1 MTNNDIPNQTSP
13 LYNVQ
18 PTSHTSEKRIFPS
31 LPYTS
36 ENLKFINKFNFQF
49 SDLTDSE
56 YITLCNMLLKYKTCY
71 ATQKNDVGKIST
83 PFRIRLKPNAQLM
96 TQRPSK
102 VPIHYRDKLNVL
114 LKELE
119 KYNIIKQ
126 IGSSPQDKPVYG
138 TTYLNP
144 LIIIPK
150 GDTIK
155 CVLNA
160 RHLNSNTEQSDES
173 WPIEPLAPQLAR
185 ANKKYKSVIDL
196 MYAYAHTPLDED
208 TIKLTSFSSGDKLF
222 AFIRGFYGLKSLP
235 NFFTKQMSTFF
246 KTLTEQGF
254 ALVYID
260 DLLLLS
266 DSKKHMFQLI
276 KQLHIISTKNN
287 LKLAP
292 EKSFFMLLKVKF
304 LGHEIGYN
312 TIKPIHSKIAA
323 IHKIPS
329 PTGKV
334 ALMSFIGALNFYTKF
349 IEKLHINL
357 KPFYD
362 LLHENTPWKWTD
374 EHENLFQKLK
384 MSLTSETE
392 LTIPNT
398 KHPFFITVDASVIG
412 LGAVLFQLNE
422 QNKMKVISYNSRILN
437 PQEQKLSTLDRELL
451 GIVHALQIYE
461 FLIIGS
467 PHLIHIFTDHKPLLH
482 CFTKK
487 GNLSPRFYRAQMQLT
502 KFSKLK
508 IIHTPG
514 KNLSVADMLSRSFT
528 KAELQLNQLK
538 HKHLPPQIDFALLQ
552 DNTLKPVHYLIKH
565 EEILPHQKHDSHP
578 ILADYGTD
586 QFSIRINDKGND
598 IVVKPLQSFSFKSIT
613 PFQTKFRTPT
623 KKNNKTLHQQSL
635 LLNDTDVTS
644 DDEDHIYTRIPKS
657 NSSFLQDTTLQTENY
672 STLKQPTH
680 NTPQKL
686 VSAINVQPNLP
697 SLTHCQQIIPFYDT
711 SFFKYKNYFQGFFLP
726 DDYSLDIKTLQQQQS
741 QDPVLR
747 TVYSWLL
754 NNEKPEFVTPLIT
767 GTPFLPC
774 RMSTMY
780 ITKDFHNFS
789 LTNPQILLV
798 CILQT
803 PLLITNPLLQIL
815 YKTLFV
821 YAYLS
826 DCLKLSLTNFMN
838 ALILV

>member
-1 MTNNDIPNQTSP
+1 MTNDDIPNQTSP

-36 ENLKFINKFNFQF
+36 ENLKFINKFKFQF
-49 SDLTDSE
+49 SNLTDTE

-71 ATQKNDVGKIST
+71 ATHKNDVGKIST

-114 LKELE
+114 LKEVE

-126 IGSSPQDKPVYG
+126 IGSSPQDHLNHLFKPSY
-138 TTYLNP
+138 
-144 LIIIPK
+144 
-150 GDTIK
+150 IK
-155 CVLNA
+155 CVLDA
-160 RHLNSNTEQSDES
+160 RHLKSNTEQSDES
-173 WPIEPLAPQLAR
+173 WPIELLAPQLAR
-185 ANKKYKSVIDL
+185 ANKKYKSAIDL

-222 AFIRGFYGLKSLP
+222 AFIRGFYGLKRLP

-246 KTLTEQGF
+246 KTLIEQGF

-260 DLLLLS
+260 DILLLS
-266 DSKKHMFQLI
+266 DSKEHMFQLI
-276 KQLHIISTKNN
+276 EQLHLISTKHN

-292 EKSFFMLLKVKF
+292 EKTFFKLLKVKF

-323 IHKIPS
+323 VHKIPS

-374 EHENLFQKLK
+374 EHESLFQKLK

-398 KHPFFITVDASVIG
+398 KHPFFITVDASLIG

-422 QNKMKVISYNSRILN
+422 QNKIKVISYNSRILN

-467 PHLIHIFTDHKPLLH
+467 PHPIHIFTDHKPLIH
-482 CFTKK
+482 CFPKK
-487 GNLSPRFYRAQMQLT
+487 GNLIPRFYRAQMQLT

-538 HKHLPPQIDFALLQ
+538 HKQLPPQTDFALLQ
-552 DNTLKPVHYLIKH
+552 DNTLKHYLILNIISVHYLIKH
-565 EEILPHQKHDSHP
+565 EEILPHQKRDSHP

-598 IVVKPLQSFSFKSIT
+598 IVVKPLQSFSFKSVT
-613 PFQTKFRTPT
+613 PFQTKFKTPT
-623 KKNNKTLHQQSL
+623 KRNNKNLHQQSL

-644 DDEDHIYTRIPKS
+644 DDEDLIYTRIPKS
-657 NSSFLQDTTLQTENY
+657 DSSFLQDTTLQTENF
-672 STLKQPTH
+672 STPNQLTH
-680 NTPQKL
+680 ITSQKS

-754 NNEKPEFVTPLIT
+754 NNKKPEFITPLIT
-767 GTPFLPC
+767 GTPFLHVYYK
-774 RMSTMY
+774 RFSQRFIDESTNSLAY
-780 ITKDFHNFS
+780 I
-789 LTNPQILLV
+789 LQILL
-798 CILQT
+798 LQT
-803 PLLITNPLLQIL
+803 NLLLQIL

-821 YAYLS
+821 YVFLFECS
-826 DCLKLSLTNFMN
+826 KQSLTYSMN
-838 ALILV
+838 TLTLV